1 MRLDRMNSAVVRG
14 GPTFGLAAFALLFAF
29 APSASANA
37 SIFTDSRICTTTA
50 CTALSLYG
58 VVKGANSSLF
68 TVDGSNTAWNLTDI
82 AVGSGSDL
90 TKSGAGNT
98 ATIIDFA
105 DAVVANSSCTGS
117 NNYCG
122 TGSFNVTPTNSN
134 AARVNQAQTDLDTI
148 ITKLATYNTGS
159 PGTFAATGTID
170 VETTPG
176 ALKIYRNTSNYTQS
190 GAITLN
196 CGTGVTC
203 NANSLVLIILAGAS
217 NTINRNILLGGGLTA
232 DQVLFFIPTG
242 TGTLTLSPAAAGVNV
257 NANFIS
263 DATGA
268 ITVGANS
275 GSNQIAIHGHI
286 FADEGALTFRN
297 RGGSQDDL
305 GAVPEPGTWALM
317 IGGLATFGVAAH
329 RRRKGAAA
337 SNGK

>member
-1 MRLDRMNSAVVRG
+1 V
-14 GPTFGLAAFALLFAF
+14 AAFLLFAF
-29 APSASANA
+29 APSAEANA

-58 VVKGANSSLF
+58 VVKGTGSSLF
-68 TVDGSNTAWNLTDI
+68 TVDGSVGAWNLTDI
-82 AVGSGSDL
+82 AVGGGDL
-90 TKSGAGNT
+90 TKSGASNT
-98 ATIIDFA
+98 ASIIDFA
-105 DAVVANSSCTGS
+105 NPVVTGTSCAGS

-176 ALKIYRNTSNYTQS
+176 ALRIYRNTSSYTQS

-203 NANSLVLIILAGAS
+203 NANSMVLIILAGSS
-217 NTINRNILLGGGLTA
+217 NTINRSITLGGGLTA
-232 DQVLFFIPTG
+232 DQVLFFIPSG
-242 TGTLTLSPAAAGVNV
+242 TGALTLSPATSGVNIH
-257 NANFIS
+257 ANFIS
-263 DATGA
+263 EATGA
-268 ITVGANS
+268 VVVGANS
-275 GSNQIAIHGHI
+275 GSNRIAIHGHI

-305 GAVPEPGTWALM
+305 GAVPEPGTWAMM
-317 IGGLATFGVAAH
+317 IGGLAAFGVAAH